1 MNPYEFSKPTLKPK
15 GQDPLKFILTVI
27 ALWYLFSRLMMD

>member
-27 ALWYLFSRLMMD
+27 AQWYLFSRLMMD